1 MICCPRLNM
10 IIRYFGITTL
20 FLNRATV
27 VGTVVGTTRYLKA
40 GSVVS
45 SGANYISRPAY
56 RNIVQHP
63 QHCKMK
69 RGALIVFEGGDH
81 SGKTTQCNKLIQ
93 ALTSKGQHTQLFKF
107 PDRTSSIGQMI
118 DKYLGNKVDIEDHSV
133 HLLFSAN
140 RWEKQPQIMKLLNAG
155 TTLIVDRYAFS
166 GVAFTAAKPGFDID
180 WCKQPDI
187 GLPKPDLVC
196 YLTLDTEAAA
206 KRGTFGGERYER
218 TDFQKKV
225 MNNFEKLKDSTWKE
239 INADQS
245 IEDLHTE
252 ILDLVT
258 KTMAAVEDKP
268 IGKLWIPEDSETK

>member
-1 MICCPRLNM
+1 
-10 IIRYFGITTL
+10 
-20 FLNRATV
+20 
-27 VGTVVGTTRYLKA
+27 
-40 GSVVS
+40 
-45 SGANYISRPAY
+45 
-56 RNIVQHP
+56 
-63 QHCKMK
+63 MK

-81 SGKTTQCNKLIQ
+81 SGKTTQCSKLIQ